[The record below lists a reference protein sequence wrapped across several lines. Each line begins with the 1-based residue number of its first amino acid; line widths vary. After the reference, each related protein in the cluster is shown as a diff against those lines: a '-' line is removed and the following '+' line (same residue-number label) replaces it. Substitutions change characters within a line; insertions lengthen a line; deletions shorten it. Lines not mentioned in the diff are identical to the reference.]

1 MSAPGPV
8 TELLGFRPDTR
19 IQERVGYD
27 TVLGRCTLSG
37 SGVRLPQSRSRSD
50 TNNQQ
55 SIDVLPTRYLC
66 ICFSLGREKRM
77 RTSVSEQQHSFLI
90 KSRNR

>member
-37 SGVRLPQSRSRSD
+37 SGVRLPRSWSRSD

-55 SIDVLPTRYLC
+55 SIDVL
-66 ICFSLGREKRM
+66 
-77 RTSVSEQQHSFLI
+77 RTSVSEQQHPFLI

>member
-37 SGVRLPQSRSRSD
+37 SGVRLPQSWSRSD

-55 SIDVLPTRYLC
+55 SIDLLPMHML
-66 ICFSLGREKRM
+66 LV
-77 RTSVSEQQHSFLI
+77 RTGETNANFRV
-90 KSRNR
+90 

>member
-37 SGVRLPQSRSRSD
+37 SGVRLPRSWSRSD

-55 SIDVLPTRYLC
+55 SIDVLC

>member
-37 SGVRLPQSRSRSD
+37 SGVRLPQSWSRSD

-55 SIDVLPTRYLC
+55 SIDVLC
-66 ICFSLGREKRM
+66 ICLSLGREKRM